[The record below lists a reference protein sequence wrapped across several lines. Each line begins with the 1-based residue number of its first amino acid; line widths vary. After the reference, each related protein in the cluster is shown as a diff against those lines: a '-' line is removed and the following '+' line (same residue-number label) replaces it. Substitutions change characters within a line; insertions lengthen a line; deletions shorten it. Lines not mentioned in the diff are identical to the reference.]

1 MIKNKFKVLT
11 ILGTRPEII
20 RLSRILPAFDKHF
33 DHKIF
38 HTGQNY
44 DENLSNIFFNDLSLR
59 LPDYY
64 LQYTST
70 NNIRTISKILVETD
84 KILKEFKPDAIFVL
98 GDTNSSLSSIVAK
111 KKQIP
116 IFHYEAGNR
125 CFDERVPEE
134 ANRRIVDTISDINIT
149 YSKISRQHLIREGLS
164 SNRVINI
171 GSPMFEVISYYKN
184 KIKNSK
190 ILKNLSLKK
199 NKYFLISC
207 HREENVENKKN
218 FRNLVKIIKYLND
231 NFNYKIVVSVHPR
244 IKDKINKINRKN
256 LKNVLFSKPFSFS
269 DYLNLQINSKIVLSD
284 SGTINEEASILDLKA
299 INIRSS
305 HERPEADE
313 EAVTLL
319 TGLDLERVVIA
330 INYLTENRI
339 AKKNIVEDYNNKIV
353 SIKLVKIL
361 MSHIGFV
368 NENHYKKKM

>member
-20 RLSRILPAFDKHF
+20 RLSRILPAFDKYF
-33 DHKIF
+33 NHKIF

-44 DENLSNIFFNDLSLR
+44 DENLSNIFFKDLSLR
-59 LPDYY
+59 RPDYY

-98 GDTNSSLSSIVAK
+98 GDTNSALSSIVAK

-171 GSPMFEVISYYKN
+171 GSPMFEVISYYKH
-184 KIKNSK
+184 KIKNSR
-190 ILKNLSLKK
+190 ILNNLSLKK
-199 NKYFLISC
+199 NKYFVMSC

-319 TGLDLERVVIA
+319 TGLDLERVSRA

-368 NENHYKKKM
+368 NENHYKK

>member
-33 DHKIF
+33 NHKIF

-59 LPDYY
+59 RPDYY
-64 LQYTST
+64 LKYTST

-171 GSPMFEVISYYKN
+171 GSPMFEVISYYKH
-184 KIKNSK
+184 KIKNSR

-244 IKDKINKINRKN
+244 IKDKINKINEKN

-319 TGLDLERVVIA
+319 TGLDLERVSRG

-368 NENHYKKKM
+368 NENHYKK

>member
-171 GSPMFEVISYYKN
+171 GSPMFEVISYYKH
-184 KIKNSK
+184 KIKNSR

-199 NKYFLISC
+199 NEYFLISC

-284 SGTINEEASILDLKA
+284 SGTINEEASILDLEA
-299 INIRSS
+299 INIRNS

-319 TGLDLERVVIA
+319 TGLDLERVIRA

-339 AKKNIVEDYNNKIV
+339 LKKNIVEDYNNKIV

-368 NENHYKKKM
+368 NENHYKK

>member
-1 MIKNKFKVLT
+1 MTKNKFKVLT

-33 DHKIF
+33 NHKIF

-59 LPDYY
+59 RPDYY

-171 GSPMFEVISYYKN
+171 GSPMFEVISYYKH
-184 KIKNSK
+184 KIKNSR
-190 ILKNLSLKK
+190 ILNNLSLKK

-231 NFNYKIVVSVHPR
+231 NFNYKIVISVHPR

-319 TGLDLERVVIA
+319 TGLDLERVSRA
-330 INYLTENRI
+330 INYFTENRI
-339 AKKNIVEDYNNKIV
+339 SKKNIVEDYNNKIV

-368 NENHYKKKM
+368 NENHYKK

>member
-171 GSPMFEVISYYKN
+171 GSPMFEVID
-184 KIKNSK
+184 
-190 ILKNLSLKK
+190 
-199 NKYFLISC
+199 F
-207 HREENVENKKN
+207 
-218 FRNLVKIIKYLND
+218 
-231 NFNYKIVVSVHPR
+231 
-244 IKDKINKINRKN
+244 
-256 LKNVLFSKPFSFS
+256 
-269 DYLNLQINSKIVLSD
+269 
-284 SGTINEEASILDLKA
+284 
-299 INIRSS
+299 
-305 HERPEADE
+305 
-313 EAVTLL
+313 
-319 TGLDLERVVIA
+319 
-330 INYLTENRI
+330 
-339 AKKNIVEDYNNKIV
+339 
-353 SIKLVKIL
+353 
-361 MSHIGFV
+361 
-368 NENHYKKKM
+368 YKKIARLA

>member
-20 RLSRILPAFDKHF
+20 RLSRILPAFDKYF
-33 DHKIF
+33 NHKIF

-84 KILKEFKPDAIFVL
+84 KILKEFRPDAIFVL

-171 GSPMFEVISYYKN
+171 GSPMFEVISYYKH
-184 KIKNSK
+184 KIKNSR

-244 IKDKINKINRKN
+244 IKDKINKINKKN

-319 TGLDLERVVIA
+319 TGLDLERVGKA

-368 NENHYKKKM
+368 NENHYKK

>member
-1 MIKNKFKVLT
+1 MTKNKFKVLT

-33 DHKIF
+33 EHKIF

-44 DENLSNIFFNDLSLR
+44 DDNLSNIFFKDLNLR
-59 LPDYY
+59 SPDYY
-64 LQYTST
+64 LKHTIT
-70 NNIRTISKILVETD
+70 NNIRTISKILIETD

-134 ANRRIVDTISDINIT
+134 TNRRIVDTISDINIT
-149 YSKISRQHLIREGLS
+149 YSKISREHLIREGLS

-171 GSPMFEVISYYKN
+171 GSPMYEVINYYKH
-184 KIKNSK
+184 KIKNSR
-190 ILKNLSLKK
+190 ILSNLSLKK
-199 NKYFLISC
+199 KKYFLISC

-218 FRNLVKIIKYLND
+218 FRNLINIIEYLNN
-231 NFNYKIVVSVHPR
+231 NFNYKIIVSVHPR
-244 IKDKINKINRKN
+244 IRDKINKINRKN

-269 DYLNLQINSKIVLSD
+269 DYLNLQINSKIILSD
-284 SGTINEEASILDLKA
+284 SGTINEEASILNLNA
-299 INIRSS
+299 INLRHS

-313 EAVTLL
+313 EAVSLL
-319 TGLDLERVVIA
+319 TGLDLERVSRA
-330 INYLTENRI
+330 INYFNENKT

-353 SIKLVKIL
+353 STKLVKII
-361 MSHIGFV
+361 MSLIGFV
-368 NENHYKKKM
+368 NENHYKK

>member
-59 LPDYY
+59 RPDYY
-64 LQYTST
+64 LQYKST

-84 KILKEFKPDAIFVL
+84 KILKEFRPDAIFVL

-171 GSPMFEVISYYKN
+171 GSPMFEVISYYKH
-184 KIKNSK
+184 KIKNSR
-190 ILKNLSLKK
+190 ILNNLSLKK
-199 NKYFLISC
+199 NKYFVMSC

-299 INIRSS
+299 INIRNS

-319 TGLDLERVVIA
+319 TGLDLERVSRG

-368 NENHYKKKM
+368 NENHYKK

>member
-33 DHKIF
+33 NHKIF

-59 LPDYY
+59 RPDYY
-64 LQYTST
+64 LQYKST

-84 KILKEFKPDAIFVL
+84 KILKEFKPEAIFVL

-171 GSPMFEVISYYKN
+171 GSPMFEVISYYKH
-184 KIKNSK
+184 KIKNSR

-319 TGLDLERVVIA
+319 TGLDLERVSRG

-368 NENHYKKKM
+368 NENHYKK

>member
-59 LPDYY
+59 RPDYY
-64 LQYTST
+64 LQYKST

-84 KILKEFKPDAIFVL
+84 KILKEFKPEAIFVL

-171 GSPMFEVISYYKN
+171 GSPMFEVISYYKH
-184 KIKNSK
+184 KIKNSR

-244 IKDKINKINRKN
+244 IKDKIN
-256 LKNVLFSKPFSFS
+256 
-269 DYLNLQINSKIVLSD
+269 
-284 SGTINEEASILDLKA
+284 
-299 INIRSS
+299 
-305 HERPEADE
+305 
-313 EAVTLL
+313 
-319 TGLDLERVVIA
+319 
-330 INYLTENRI
+330 
-339 AKKNIVEDYNNKIV
+339 
-353 SIKLVKIL
+353 
-361 MSHIGFV
+361 
-368 NENHYKKKM
+368 

>member
-20 RLSRILPAFDKHF
+20 RLSRILPAFDKYF
-33 DHKIF
+33 NHKIF

-44 DENLSNIFFNDLSLR
+44 DENLSNIFFKDLSLR
-59 LPDYY
+59 RPDYY

-70 NNIRTISKILVETD
+70 NNIRTISKILVESD

-98 GDTNSSLSSIVAK
+98 GDTNSALSSIVAK

-149 YSKISRQHLIREGLS
+149 YSKISRQHLLREGLS

-171 GSPMFEVISYYKN
+171 GSPMFEVISHYKH
-184 KIKNSK
+184 KIKNSR
-190 ILKNLSLKK
+190 ILNNLSLKK
-199 NKYFLISC
+199 NKYFVMSC

-218 FRNLVKIIKYLND
+218 FKNLVKIIKHLND

-319 TGLDLERVVIA
+319 TGLDLERVGKA

-368 NENHYKKKM
+368 NENHYKK

>member
-20 RLSRILPAFDKHF
+20 RLSRILPAFDKYF
-33 DHKIF
+33 NHKIF

-44 DENLSNIFFNDLSLR
+44 DENLSNIFFKDLSLR
-59 LPDYY
+59 RPDYY

-70 NNIRTISKILVETD
+70 NNIRTISKILVESD

-98 GDTNSSLSSIVAK
+98 GDTNSALSSIVAK

-149 YSKISRQHLIREGLS
+149 YSKISRQHLLREGLS

-171 GSPMFEVISYYKN
+171 GSPMFEVISYYKH
-184 KIKNSK
+184 KIKNSR
-190 ILKNLSLKK
+190 ILNNLSLKK
-199 NKYFLISC
+199 NKYFVMSC

-218 FRNLVKIIKYLND
+218 FKNLVKIIKHLND

-319 TGLDLERVVIA
+319 TGLDLERVSRA

-368 NENHYKKKM
+368 NENHYKK

>member
-20 RLSRILPAFDKHF
+20 RLSRILPAFDEHF
-33 DHKIF
+33 HHKIF

-59 LPDYY
+59 RPDYY

-84 KILKEFKPDAIFVL
+84 KILKEFKPEAIFVL

-171 GSPMFEVISYYKN
+171 GSPMFEVISYYKH
-184 KIKNSK
+184 KIKNSR

-244 IKDKINKINRKN
+244 IKDKINKINKKN

-299 INIRSS
+299 INIRNS

-319 TGLDLERVVIA
+319 TGLDLERVSRA

-339 AKKNIVEDYNNKIV
+339 LKKNIVEDYNNKIV
-353 SIKLVKIL
+353 SIKLVKII
-361 MSHIGFV
+361 MSLIGFV
-368 NENHYKKKM
+368 NENHYKK

>member
-84 KILKEFKPDAIFVL
+84 KILKEFRPDAIFVL

-171 GSPMFEVISYYKN
+171 GSPMFEVISYYKH
-184 KIKNSK
+184 KIKNSR

-199 NKYFLISC
+199 NEYFLISC

-284 SGTINEEASILDLKA
+284 SGTINEEASILDLEA
-299 INIRSS
+299 INIRNS

-319 TGLDLERVVIA
+319 TGLDLERVIRA

-339 AKKNIVEDYNNKIV
+339 LKKNIVEDYNNKIV

-368 NENHYKKKM
+368 NENHYKK

>member
-1 MIKNKFKVLT
+1 MTKNKFKVLT

-33 DHKIF
+33 EHKIF

-44 DENLSNIFFNDLSLR
+44 DDNLSNIFFKDLNLR
-59 LPDYY
+59 SPDYY
-64 LQYTST
+64 LKHTIT
-70 NNIRTISKILVETD
+70 NNIRTISKILIETD

-149 YSKISRQHLIREGLS
+149 YSKISREHLIREGLS

-171 GSPMFEVISYYKN
+171 GSPMYEVINYYKH
-184 KIKNSK
+184 KIKNSR
-190 ILKNLSLKK
+190 ILSNLSLKK
-199 NKYFLISC
+199 KKYFLISC

-218 FRNLVKIIKYLND
+218 FRNLINIIEYLNN
-231 NFNYKIVVSVHPR
+231 NFNYKIIVSVHPR
-244 IKDKINKINRKN
+244 IRDKINKINRKN

-269 DYLNLQINSKIVLSD
+269 DYLNLQINSKIILSD
-284 SGTINEEASILDLKA
+284 SGTINEEASILNLNA
-299 INIRSS
+299 INIRHS

-313 EAVTLL
+313 EAVSLL
-319 TGLDLERVVIA
+319 TGLDLERVSRA
-330 INYLTENRI
+330 INYFNVNKT

-353 SIKLVKIL
+353 STKLVKII
-361 MSHIGFV
+361 MSLIGFV
-368 NENHYKKKM
+368 NENHYKK

>member
-1 MIKNKFKVLT
+1 MTKNKFKVLT
-11 ILGTRPEII
+11 VLGTRPEII
-20 RLSRILPAFDKHF
+20 RLSRILPTFDEHF

-44 DENLSNIFFNDLSLR
+44 DENLSNIFFKDLNLR
-59 LPDYY
+59 SPDYY
-64 LQYTST
+64 LKHISA
-70 NNIRTISKILVETD
+70 NNIRTISKILIETD

-149 YSKISRQHLIREGLS
+149 YSKISRENLIREGLS

-171 GSPMFEVISYYKN
+171 GSPMFEVINYYKH
-184 KIKNSK
+184 KIKNSR
-190 ILKNLSLKK
+190 ILSNLSLKK
-199 NKYFLISC
+199 KKYFLISC

-218 FRNLVKIIKYLND
+218 FRNLINIIEYLNN

-244 IKDKINKINRKN
+244 IRDRINKINRKK

-284 SGTINEEASILDLKA
+284 SGTINEEASILNLNA
-299 INIRSS
+299 INIRHS

-313 EAVTLL
+313 EAVSLL
-319 TGLDLERVVIA
+319 TGLDLKRVSRA
-330 INYLTENRI
+330 INYFDENKT

-353 SIKLVKIL
+353 SIKLVKII
-361 MSHIGFV
+361 MSLIGFV
-368 NENHYKKKM
+368 NENHYKK

>member
-1 MIKNKFKVLT
+1 MTKNKFKVLT

-33 DHKIF
+33 EHKIF

-44 DENLSNIFFNDLSLR
+44 DDNLSNIFFKDLNLR
-59 LPDYY
+59 SPDYY
-64 LQYTST
+64 LKHTIT
-70 NNIRTISKILVETD
+70 NNIRTISKILIETD

-134 ANRRIVDTISDINIT
+134 TNRRIVDTISDINIT
-149 YSKISRQHLIREGLS
+149 YSKISREHLIREGLS
-164 SNRVINI
+164 SNKVINI
-171 GSPMFEVISYYKN
+171 GSPMFEVINHYKH

-190 ILKNLSLKK
+190 ILSNLSLKK
-199 NKYFLISC
+199 KKYFLISC

-218 FRNLVKIIKYLND
+218 FRNLINIIEYLNN
-231 NFNYKIVVSVHPR
+231 NFNYKIIVSVHPR
-244 IKDKINKINRKN
+244 IRDKINKINRKN

-269 DYLNLQINSKIVLSD
+269 DYLNLQINSKIILSD
-284 SGTINEEASILDLKA
+284 SGTINEEASILNLNA
-299 INIRSS
+299 INIRHS

-313 EAVTLL
+313 EAVSLL
-319 TGLDLERVVIA
+319 TGLDLERVSRA
-330 INYLTENRI
+330 INYFNENKTT
-339 AKKNIVEDYNNKIV
+339 KKNIVEDYNNKIV
-353 SIKLVKIL
+353 SIKLVKII
-361 MSHIGFV
+361 MSLIGFV
-368 NENHYKKKM
+368 NENHYKK

>member
-1 MIKNKFKVLT
+1 MTKNKFKVLT
-11 ILGTRPEII
+11 VLGTRPEII
-20 RLSRILPAFDKHF
+20 RLSRILPTFDEHF

-44 DENLSNIFFNDLSLR
+44 DENLSNIFFKDLNLR
-59 LPDYY
+59 SPDYY
-64 LQYTST
+64 LKHISA
-70 NNIRTISKILVETD
+70 NNIRTISKILIETD
-84 KILKEFKPDAIFVL
+84 KILKEFEPDAIFVL

-149 YSKISRQHLIREGLS
+149 YSKISRENLIREGLS

-171 GSPMFEVISYYKN
+171 GSPMFEVINYYKH
-184 KIKNSK
+184 KIKNSR
-190 ILKNLSLKK
+190 ILSNLSLKK
-199 NKYFLISC
+199 KKYFLISC

-218 FRNLVKIIKYLND
+218 FRNLINIIEYLNN

-244 IKDKINKINRKN
+244 IRDRINKINRKK

-269 DYLNLQINSKIVLSD
+269 DYLNLQINSKIILSD
-284 SGTINEEASILDLKA
+284 SGTINEEASILNLNA
-299 INIRSS
+299 INIRHS

-313 EAVTLL
+313 EAVSLL
-319 TGLDLERVVIA
+319 TGLDLKRVSRA
-330 INYLTENRI
+330 INYFDENKT

-353 SIKLVKIL
+353 SIKLVKII
-361 MSHIGFV
+361 MSLIGFV
-368 NENHYKKKM
+368 NENHYKK

>member
-20 RLSRILPAFDKHF
+20 RLSRILPAFDEHF
-33 DHKIF
+33 HHKIF

-59 LPDYY
+59 RPDYY

-171 GSPMFEVISYYKN
+171 GSPMFEVISYYKH
-184 KIKNSK
+184 KIKNSR

-299 INIRSS
+299 INIRNS

-319 TGLDLERVVIA
+319 TGLDLERVSRA

-339 AKKNIVEDYNNKIV
+339 SKKNIVEDYNNKIV

-368 NENHYKKKM
+368 NENHYKK

>member
-33 DHKIF
+33 NHKIF

-44 DENLSNIFFNDLSLR
+44 DENLSNIFFKDLSLR
-59 LPDYY
+59 RPDYY

-171 GSPMFEVISYYKN
+171 GSPMFEVINHYKH
-184 KIKNSK
+184 KIKNSR
-190 ILKNLSLKK
+190 ILNNLSLKK

-207 HREENVENKKN
+207 HREENVENKK
-218 FRNLVKIIKYLND
+218 
-231 NFNYKIVVSVHPR
+231 
-244 IKDKINKINRKN
+244 
-256 LKNVLFSKPFSFS
+256 
-269 DYLNLQINSKIVLSD
+269 
-284 SGTINEEASILDLKA
+284 ILE
-299 INIRSS
+299 I
-305 HERPEADE
+305 
-313 EAVTLL
+313 
-319 TGLDLERVVIA
+319 
-330 INYLTENRI
+330 
-339 AKKNIVEDYNNKIV
+339 
-353 SIKLVKIL
+353 
-361 MSHIGFV
+361 
-368 NENHYKKKM
+368 

>member
-1 MIKNKFKVLT
+1 MTKNKFKILT

-20 RLSRILPAFDKHF
+20 RLSRILPAFDEHF

-44 DENLSNIFFNDLSLR
+44 DENLSNIFFKDLNLR
-59 LPDYY
+59 SPDHH
-64 LQYTST
+64 LKHTST
-70 NNIRTISKILVETD
+70 NNIRTISKILIETD

-149 YSKISRQHLIREGLS
+149 YSKISREHLIREGLS

-171 GSPMFEVISYYKN
+171 GSPMFEVINYYKH
-184 KIKNSK
+184 KIKNSR
-190 ILKNLSLKK
+190 ILSNLSLKK
-199 NKYFLISC
+199 KKYFLISC

-218 FRNLVKIIKYLND
+218 FRNLIGIIEYLNN
-231 NFNYKIVVSVHPR
+231 NFNYKIIVSVHPR
-244 IKDKINKINRKN
+244 IRDKINKINRKN

-269 DYLNLQINSKIVLSD
+269 DYLNLQINSKIILSD
-284 SGTINEEASILDLKA
+284 SGTINEEASILNLNA
-299 INIRSS
+299 INIRHS

-313 EAVTLL
+313 EAVSFL
-319 TGLDLERVVIA
+319 TGLDLKRVSRA
-330 INYLTENRI
+330 INYFNEKKT

-353 SIKLVKIL
+353 SIKLVKII
-361 MSHIGFV
+361 MSLIGFV
-368 NENHYKKKM
+368 NENHYKK

>member
-20 RLSRILPAFDKHF
+20 RLSRILPAFDKYF
-33 DHKIF
+33 NHKIF

-44 DENLSNIFFNDLSLR
+44 DENLSNIFFKDLSLR
-59 LPDYY
+59 RPDYY

-70 NNIRTISKILVETD
+70 NNIRTISKILVESD

-98 GDTNSSLSSIVAK
+98 GDTNSALSSIVAK

-149 YSKISRQHLIREGLS
+149 YSKISRQHLLREGLS

-171 GSPMFEVISYYKN
+171 GSPMFEVISHYKH
-184 KIKNSK
+184 KIKNSR
-190 ILKNLSLKK
+190 ILNNLSLKK
-199 NKYFLISC
+199 NKYFVMSC

-218 FRNLVKIIKYLND
+218 FKNLVKIIKHLND

-319 TGLDLERVVIA
+319 TGLDLERVSRA

-368 NENHYKKKM
+368 NENHYKK

>member
-1 MIKNKFKVLT
+1 MTKNKFKVLT

-33 DHKIF
+33 EHKIF

-44 DENLSNIFFNDLSLR
+44 DDNLSNIFFKDLNLR
-59 LPDYY
+59 SPDYY
-64 LQYTST
+64 LKHTIT
-70 NNIRTISKILVETD
+70 NNIRTISKILIETD

-134 ANRRIVDTISDINIT
+134 TNRRIVDTISDINIT
-149 YSKISRQHLIREGLS
+149 YSKISREHLIREGLS

-171 GSPMFEVISYYKN
+171 GSPMYEVINYYKH
-184 KIKNSK
+184 KIKNSR
-190 ILKNLSLKK
+190 ILSNLSLKK
-199 NKYFLISC
+199 KKYFLISC

-218 FRNLVKIIKYLND
+218 FRNLINIIEYLNN
-231 NFNYKIVVSVHPR
+231 NFNYKIIVSVHPR
-244 IKDKINKINRKN
+244 IRDKINKINRKN

-269 DYLNLQINSKIVLSD
+269 DYLNLQINSKIILSD
-284 SGTINEEASILDLKA
+284 SGTINEEASILNLNA
-299 INIRSS
+299 INLRHS

-313 EAVTLL
+313 EAVSLL
-319 TGLDLERVVIA
+319 TGLDLERVSRA
-330 INYLTENRI
+330 INYFNVNKT

-353 SIKLVKIL
+353 STKLVKII
-361 MSHIGFV
+361 MSLIGFV
-368 NENHYKKKM
+368 NENHYKK